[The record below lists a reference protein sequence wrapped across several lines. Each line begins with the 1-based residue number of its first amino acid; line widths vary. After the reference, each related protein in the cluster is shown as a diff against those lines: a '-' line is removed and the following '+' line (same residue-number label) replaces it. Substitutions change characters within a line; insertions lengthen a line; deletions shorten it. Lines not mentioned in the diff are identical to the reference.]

1 MNLQFLRNSGAV
13 TTAHRTGNLA
23 GPLVAA
29 EDVSLVLGGHLV
41 LDKVSLAVSPGEIV
55 TLIGPNGA
63 GKSSF
68 ARLLLGLVEPTRGRV
83 TRAAGLNVGYVPQ
96 RFSVPE
102 TVPLTVRRLLT
113 LTLRASDADVA
124 RVLDETGISH
134 LAATPVSALSGGE
147 QQRALIARALLRNPD
162 FLVLDEPVQGVDF
175 IGEAQLYGL
184 VSQIRTRRGCGILM
198 VSHDLHVVMA
208 ESDRVV
214 CLNGHVC
221 CEGGPETVKGHPEFA
236 KLFGPEAARALA
248 VYSHEHDHVH
258 DGPHAPHVHGNAGKG
273 DADEA
278 PPRC

>member
-1 MNLQFLRNSGAV
+1 MNLQSALRWRSVVPVRPDGREAV
-13 TTAHRTGNLA
+13 
-23 GPLVAA
+23 PLVSA

-41 LDKVSLAVSPGEIV
+41 LDAVSLTVSPGEIV

-63 GKSSF
+63 GKSSL
-68 ARLLLGLVEPTRGRV
+68 ARVLLGLLAPGKGRV
-83 TRAAGLNVGYVPQ
+83 TRRAGLNVGYVPQ
-96 RFSVPE
+96 RFAVPE
-102 TVPLTVRRLLT
+102 TIPLTVHRLLT
-113 LTLRASDADVA
+113 LTLRAGAPEIA
-124 RVLDETGISH
+124 RVLEETGIAH
-134 LAATPVSALSGGE
+134 LAATPVTALSGGE

-184 VSQIRTRRGCGILM
+184 VSEIRAKRGCGILM

-214 CLNGHVC
+214 CLNVHVC

-236 KLFGPEAARALA
+236 KLFGREAARALA

-258 DGPHAPHVHGNAGKG
+258 EGDGAGK
-273 DADEA
+273 
-278 PPRC
+278 PPC

>member
-1 MNLQFLRNSGAV
+1 MNLQSPVRSARPAADAAADAAV
-13 TTAHRTGNLA
+13 
-23 GPLVAA
+23 PLVSA
-29 EDVSLVLGGHLV
+29 ENVSLALGGKLV
-41 LDKVSLAVSPGEIV
+41 LDAVSLTVAPGEIV

-68 ARLLLGLVEPTRGRV
+68 ARLLLGLVEPTKGRV
-83 TRAAGLNVGYVPQ
+83 TRRADLSVGYVPQ
-96 RFSVPE
+96 RFAVPE
-102 TVPLTVRRLLT
+102 TIPLTVRRLLT
-113 LTLRASDADVA
+113 LTRHAGEADIA
-124 RVLDETGISH
+124 RVLEETGISH
-134 LAATPVSALSGGE
+134 LAATQVTALSGGE

-175 IGEAQLYGL
+175 IGEAQLYRL
-184 VSQIRTRRGCGILM
+184 VSNIRTRRGCGILM

-236 KLFGPEAARALA
+236 KLFGAEAARALA

-258 DGPHAPHVHGNAGKG
+258 DGPHSHHEPA
-273 DADEA
+273 DAKVK
-278 PPRC
+278 PPC